1 MKKILVPTDFSNE
14 AENAV
19 KVAAELAKKHNF
31 EIVLLHM
38 LDLPIQQLN
47 TGSAPADLPEA
58 MYFMKLAHKQF
69 EDVLLLPKL

>member
-31 EIVLLHM
+31 AVNFISITVEVT
-38 LDLPIQQLN
+38 IQ
-47 TGSAPADLPEA
+47 
-58 MYFMKLAHKQF
+58 
-69 EDVLLLPKL
+69 